1 MKKAWGKWTA
11 GMAVGLLLIAA
22 GCGEKKGESGATPP
36 AVGAAPSA
44 PPENTG
50 PDATVQPGAG
60 AEQSPSG
67 TVKEQNTEGERKSQ
81 RK

>member
-1 MKKAWGKWTA
+1 MKKVWGKWIA
-11 GMAVGLLLIAA
+11 GIALGLLVIAA
-22 GCGEKKGESGATPP
+22 GCGEKKGESGVTPP

-50 PDATVQPGAG
+50 PDATVQPGGG

-67 TVKEQNTEGERKSQ
+67 TNKAQDTGGERKSQ
-81 RK
+81 RN